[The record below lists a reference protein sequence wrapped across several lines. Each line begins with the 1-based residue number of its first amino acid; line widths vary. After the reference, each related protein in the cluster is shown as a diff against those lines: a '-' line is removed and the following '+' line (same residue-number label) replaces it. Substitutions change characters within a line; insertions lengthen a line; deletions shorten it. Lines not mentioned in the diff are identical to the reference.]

1 MNIWLESIPTLKV
14 IGFIIVYKV
23 NSKTLTIANY
33 IYNMNV
39 LVIKS

>member
-1 MNIWLESIPTLKV
+1 MNIWLESRIDS
-14 IGFIIVYKV
+14 Y
-23 NSKTLTIANY
+23 SKTLTIANY

>member
-14 IGFIIVYKV
+14 IGFIIV